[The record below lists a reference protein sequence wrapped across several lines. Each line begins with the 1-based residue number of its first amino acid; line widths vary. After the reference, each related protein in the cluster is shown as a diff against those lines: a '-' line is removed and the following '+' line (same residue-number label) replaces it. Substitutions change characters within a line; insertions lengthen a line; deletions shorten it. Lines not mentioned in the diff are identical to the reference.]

1 MELDFLVLQKQF
13 IYINAIKYDEIYISD
28 FNLICF
34 FIILISIGNT
44 EIKIIPN
51 ATNVKFSL
59 TLGIFPKKYPKV
71 HTIVTHKKPPTALKE
86 INLW

>member
-1 MELDFLVLQKQF
+1 MELDFLVLHEQF

-59 TLGIFPKKYPKV
+59 TLGMFPKKYHRV
-71 HTIVTHKKPPTALKE
+71 HTIVTHKKPHIALKE